1 MNFVKPH
8 LVASLLVAS
17 GLVLAAASSS
27 QSANSPP
34 FSNLDQFVLAAGDE
48 IQLEDNVQIS
58 SGDIASNNK
67 IDIQKES
74 IINGD
79 LFADRVTIDK
89 DATINGNISYN
100 KLNIKKESQVLGT
113 QTTPIQ
119 LPIVNLP
126 QTPDFQTGI
135 QNFKFIGDD
144 NVLPAGNY
152 RDITLEKNSKLT
164 LTGGT
169 YNLNKLE
176 LKENST
182 LIFNAPTTLNIQF
195 KLKGQQKTS
204 ILPGQNLSPTDLTI
218 NYSGI
223 AAKQEKEDDDEEIDQ
238 LLTNQEKKDLQE
250 EEIGRPILFGKDSL
264 LNFKLLAPKAKVNLV
279 EQTTFR
285 GQILA
290 MKIKVEKDSIL
301 SRELTGVK
309 IAKQEEII
317 TDPEG
322 GVYPI
327 SILLVSLTP
336 DATFEDALNVA
347 QNINGRIVGSVN
359 SINLYQIEIKTRT
372 IEELEDIINTVRS
385 RTDLKVDGVF
395 RDYLLPIEI

>member
-17 GLVLAAASSS
+17 GLVRAAASSS

-34 FSNLDQFVLAAGDE
+34 FSNLDQFVLPAGDE

-182 LIFNAPTTLNIQF
+182 LIFQAPTTINIQF
-195 KLKGQQKTS
+195 KLKGQQHIA

-223 AAKQEKEDDDEEIDQ
+223 AAKQEKEDDEEEIDQ
-238 LLTNQEKKDLQE
+238 LFTNEEKKDLKDGK
-250 EEIGRPILFGKDSL
+250 IGRPVLFGKDSF
-264 LNFKLLAPKAKVNLV
+264 LNFKLLAPKAKVNLGGRNA
-279 EQTTFR
+279 FR
-285 GQILA
+285 GQIFA
-290 MKIKVEKDSIL
+290 EEISVGKNTIL
-301 SRELTGVK
+301 SLDISSSLIPR
-309 IAKQEEII
+309 
-317 TDPEG
+317 PED
-322 GVYPI
+322 V
-327 SILLVSLTP
+327 VLTP
-336 DATFEDALNVA
+336 DGARFVVNQIILQLTSAGTFEDANAVA
-347 QNINGRIVGSVN
+347 NSVGGRIVGKVM
-359 SINLYQIEIKTRT
+359 SINLYQIQVSTRT
-372 IEELEDIINTVRS
+372 ANELDVLIQQIKSQQDPKVKVITTNNI
-385 RTDLKVDGVF
+385 TDL
-395 RDYLLPIEI
+395 IQ

>member
-27 QSANSPP
+27 QSANSPL
-34 FSNLDQFVLAAGDE
+34 FSDLDQFVLFTEEEMTFEQD
-48 IQLEDNVQIS
+48 VQIS
-58 SGDIASNNK
+58 SGDLGANGK
-67 IDIQKES
+67 LDIQKEV
-74 IINGD
+74 IISGD
-79 LFADRVTIDK
+79 LFADRITIDK
-89 DATINGNISYN
+89 KTTINGNASYN
-100 KLNIKKESQVLGT
+100 ELDIKKDAQILGT
-113 QTTPIQ
+113 QTKPVQLPIIQ
-119 LPIVNLP
+119 LPDVP
-126 QTPDFQTGI
+126 AFQVGT
-135 QNFKFIGDD
+135 QDFKFQGQD
-144 NVLPAGNY
+144 NTLPSGSY
-152 RDITLEKNSKLT
+152 KDVILEKDSKLI
-164 LTGGT
+164 LAGGT

-317 TDPEG
+317 TDPGG

-327 SILLVSLTP
+327 NILLVSLTP
-336 DATFEDALNVA
+336 DATLEDALKVA
-347 QNINGRIVGSVN
+347 QSINGRIVGSVN